1 MKKKDLVPVVRSL
14 LLKKA
19 ARTQEEICQILK
31 KQGYQINQTK
41 VSRLLRKI
49 GVVKV
54 KDDDGKVVYW
64 LPKEPPPP
72 SLSNLAN
79 NLVIDVVANEAL
91 IVIHT
96 TPGAA
101 SVVARMIDYLGSENE
116 ILGTIAGD
124 DTIFVATKSIGD
136 VKQVYKKIKNR
147 LGFT

>member
-1 MKKKDLVPVVRSL
+1 MKKKDLIPILKNL

-31 KQGYQINQTK
+31 KHGYHVNQTK

-54 KDDDGKVVYW
+54 KNESGKVVYW

-72 SLSNLAN
+72 NLTDLAN
-79 NLVIDVVANEAL
+79 TLVIDIVANEAL

-101 SVVARMIDYLGSENE
+101 SVVARVIDYLNSENK

-124 DTIFVATKSIGD
+124 DTIFVATKSLAD
-136 VKQVYKKIKNR
+136 VKQVYKKIR
-147 LGFT
+147 MQLGFG